1 MNKDEY
7 WDLSKAERPKK
18 YYDLIQKKLK
28 EWKIINNITT
38 RCHAHHIDDREDA
51 IIFNEQFYERWGFDG
66 NDEFVDGRY
75 VKFMT
80 ASEHCKYHSTHR
92 SKETRAKLSNALKG
106 HKASDETRQKL
117 SESHKGKQTWCK
129 GTHLSEDTK
138 QLISDSVKRYWKDKE
153 RRHSDEARRKMSES
167 RKGMKMSAEA
177 IAKSSNTHKQLM
189 ITIKS
194 LYNEHKNN
202 GGKLSWNEFQ
212 KYLKE
217 TSNGCTN
224 DIT

>member
-1 MNKDEY
+1 MNRKEY
-7 WDLSKAERPKK
+7 WDASKAERPKK

-51 IIFNEQFYERWGFDG
+51 IIFNEQFYERWGFDE
-66 NDEFVDGRY
+66 NDEFVDGQY

-92 SKETRAKLSNALKG
+92 SKETLTKHSNALKG
-106 HKASDETRQKL
+106 RKLSDEHRKKI
-117 SESHKGKQTWCK
+117 SESLKGRQPWCTGK
-129 GTHLSEDTK
+129 HLSEAHK
-138 QLISDSVKRYWKDKE
+138 QKLHDSNVYYWKDKE
-153 RRHSDEARRKMSES
+153 RRHSDETRRKLSES
-167 RKGMKMSAEA
+167 CKGRKMSAEA

-217 TSNGCTN
+217 TSNDCTDN
-224 DIT
+224 T